1 MYRRLVANPNYYNM
15 QGTTHRHLSDHLS
28 ELVESTLADLQNSK
42 AITVEDEM
50 DVSALNLGMIAA
62 YYNINYV
69 TIDIFSMSLTEK
81 TKLRG
86 LLEIV
91 SSAAEFESIPI
102 RHHEDQLL
110 RKVYDRV
117 PVKLANVDF
126 ESPHFKVN
134 VLLQAH
140 FSRLALPADLA
151 ADQALILGKV
161 LNLLA
166 ACVDCMSSNGHLNAI
181 GAMELSQMCVQAVW
195 DSDSPLRQ
203 LPGFTSDLIKRCQ
216 ANGVE
221 SVYDLLELEDTD
233 RDKLLQMDNRSLKAL
248 ANFANHIPAIEVQ
261 YEIEDKDELSAGE
274 PIVVNVQLER
284 EVDEEEEVDITVVAP
299 FFPQKNLTEQY
310 CESLCPSLS
319 WLSLSGSVTDDHC
332 ADLVVGERSTKQLH
346 AVKKVT
352 VQRRL
357 SAKLELNLPKGE
369 HDLVL
374 LLICT
379 TYTGCDQEFT
389 EGLEGL
395 KVAEAADSDDDDSD
409 EDGME
414 ED

>member
-117 PVKLANVDF
+117 PVKLANVDY

-140 FSRLALPADLA
+140 FSRLSLPADLA

-203 LPGFTSDLIKRCQ
+203 LPGFTPELIKKCQ
-216 ANGVE
+216 AAGVE

-248 ANFANHIPAIEVQ
+248 ANFANHIPAIEVT
-261 YEIEDKDELSAGE
+261 YEIEDKDDLSAGE

-284 EVDEEEEVDITVVAP
+284 EVDEDEEVDITVVAP

-310 CESLCPSLS
+310 CECPAHVFHPIS
-319 WLSLSGSVTDDHC
+319 
-332 ADLVVGERSTKQLH
+332 
-346 AVKKVT
+346 
-352 VQRRL
+352 
-357 SAKLELNLPKGE
+357 
-369 HDLVL
+369 
-374 LLICT
+374 
-379 TYTGCDQEFT
+379 
-389 EGLEGL
+389 
-395 KVAEAADSDDDDSD
+395 
-409 EDGME
+409 
-414 ED
+414 